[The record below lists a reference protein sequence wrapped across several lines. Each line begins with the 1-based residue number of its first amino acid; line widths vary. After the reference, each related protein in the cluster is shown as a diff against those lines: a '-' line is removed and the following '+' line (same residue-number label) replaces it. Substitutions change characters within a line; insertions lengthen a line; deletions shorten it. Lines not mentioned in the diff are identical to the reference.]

1 MTNEGSEYLSYFPEW
16 AGLHRHISGKYA
28 EFCLRVEQ
36 THQQLVTALSV
47 SGKSYQSAVENHV
60 YRQYLL
66 ALHEGAQ
73 PRSLP
78 PLAPIE
84 ADLYSCTPVAQART
98 CESTWPIGLQR
109 KWRKS

>member
-36 THQQLVTALSV
+36 THQQLVTTLSG
-47 SGKSYQSAVENHV
+47 SGKSYQAAVENHV

-73 PRSLP
+73 PRTLP
-78 PLAPIE
+78 PPAPFE
-84 ADLYSCTPVAQART
+84 ADHYSCTLVAQAKT
-98 CESTWPIGLQR
+98 LESTWPIDLPR

>member
-1 MTNEGSEYLSYFPEW
+1 MTNKRRMLQVCLASPSLPVGSGFSITRHAIAPHLVQIVMTNEGSEYLSYFPEW

-28 EFCLRVEQ
+28 EFRLRVEQ

-66 ALHEGAQ
+66 ALHEGA
-73 PRSLP
+73 
-78 PLAPIE
+78 
-84 ADLYSCTPVAQART
+84 
-98 CESTWPIGLQR
+98 
-109 KWRKS
+109 